1 MTSSA
6 VDHPIRV
13 STARV
18 GVFRRI
24 VEVWRSRELLVMFV
38 RTTLKLKYKNS
49 ALGFFWSLANPAL
62 YLVVFYVVFELVL
75 ENGIPSFPIFLLS
88 GLLVWNLFSTSL
100 SAATSSVLVNGGLV
114 KKVAFPREILP
125 LASVGAALVHFF
137 LQSIVLGGAL
147 LLFGYSVSLEY
158 SPLIP
163 FALVTLLLLSAALAV
178 LFSALN
184 VRLRD
189 TSHFVELGLLALF
202 WLTPIIYPYML
213 VAGKLDSVKWV
224 ALLNPLSPI
233 VTAFQR
239 ALYNRTTSTK
249 DGVVTKILPADAEF
263 GWYAR
268 NLALVAIV
276 SAIVLLG
283 ALSYFG
289 RVEAD
294 FAEEL

>member
-6 VDHPIRV
+6 VDHPVRV

-18 GVFRRI
+18 GVLRRI
-24 VEVWRSRELLVMFV
+24 ADVWRSRELLVLFV
-38 RTTLKLKYKNS
+38 RTSLKLRYKNS

-62 YLVVFYVVFELVL
+62 YLVVFYIVFELVL
-75 ENGIPSFPIFLLS
+75 ENGIPNFPIYLLS
-88 GLLVWNLFSTSL
+88 GLLVWNLFSSAL
-100 SAATSSVLVNGGLV
+100 AAATSSVLVNGGLV

-137 LQSIVLGGAL
+137 LQSIVLAGAL
-147 LLFGYSVSLEY
+147 LLFGYSVSVEY
-158 SPLIP
+158 LPLIP

-189 TSHFVELGLLALF
+189 TGHFVELGLLAWF
-202 WLTPIIYPYML
+202 WMTPIIYPYML
-213 VAGKLDSVKWV
+213 VAGKLGSVKWV
-224 ALLNPLSPI
+224 ALLNPLTPI

-239 ALYNRTTSTK
+239 ALYNRTTATN
-249 DGVVTKILPADAEF
+249 DGIVTKILPAGAEF

-268 NLALVAIV
+268 NLAIVAIV
-276 SAIVLLG
+276 SAAVLLG
-283 ALSYFG
+283 ALAYFG